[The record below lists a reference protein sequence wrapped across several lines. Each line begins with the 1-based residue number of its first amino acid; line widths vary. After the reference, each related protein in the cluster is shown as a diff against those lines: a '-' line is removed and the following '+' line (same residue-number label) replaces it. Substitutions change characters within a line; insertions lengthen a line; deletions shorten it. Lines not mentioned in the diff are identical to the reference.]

1 MCDKR
6 TQSKYRKDGR
16 SMLGAIFDVDG
27 TLLDSMPIW
36 EDAGEKYLQTIGIVA
51 RPELGEIL
59 FPMSMEDAA
68 AYMKKE
74 YALSETIEEIVAGVA
89 GVIDD
94 FYRNQV
100 PLKEG
105 AEYLLQELK
114 ARGVR
119 MVIATSGDKELVEA
133 AFSRLGVRE
142 YFEKIFTCTEVGAGK
157 SKPDIFL
164 KAAEFLKMS
173 PEEIWV
179 FEDALHAIETAKNA
193 GFPVAGIHD
202 KSSERQREE
211 IEKVCDM
218 YLEKLKNFKIME

>member
-1 MCDKR
+1 
-6 TQSKYRKDGR
+6 
-16 SMLGAIFDVDG
+16 MLGAIFDVDG

-36 EDAGEKYLQTIGIVA
+36 ENAGGKYLQTLGIVA

-74 YALSETIEEIVAGVA
+74 YALSETIEEIVAGVT

-133 AFSRLGVRE
+133 AFFRLGVRE

-211 IEKVCDM
+211 IEKVCDI